1 MSYGIRFISRA
12 QLKEIIT
19 DLEVPAEVSRL
30 AEVTLQSYELHLS
43 LQELLISQLPTKEQN

>member
-43 LQELLISQLPTKEQN
+43 LQELLISQLPDKEQN